1 MARKLRIQEEGMLYH
16 VMAIGNSKN
25 NIFLTERDRDDLFF
39 IIGGDQGI
47 ESYMDIIHN
56 FSKQEENFVEKAYL
70 ASNKIEEKLDD
81 LFFETLKLKKK
92 KLSLEEI
99 EDKIQECISKK
110 GIEVKRSDYKKYLYH
125 LLINMG

>member
-1 MARKLRIQEEGMLYH
+1 MYNCNRYSWSGHNEIIHKSENPLVDIE
-16 VMAIGNSKN
+16 S
-25 NIFLTERDRDDLFF
+25 LFF
-39 IIGGDQGI
+39 IIGGNQGI

-99 EDKIQECISKK
+99 EDKIQECIS
-110 GIEVKRSDYKKYLYH
+110 
-125 LLINMG
+125 